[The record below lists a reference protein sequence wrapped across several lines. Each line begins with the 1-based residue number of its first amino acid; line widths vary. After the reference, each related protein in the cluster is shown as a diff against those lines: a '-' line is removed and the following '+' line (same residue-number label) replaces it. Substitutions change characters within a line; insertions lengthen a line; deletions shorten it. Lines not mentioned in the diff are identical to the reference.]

1 MDDSCD
7 MYYTTPTEDSMGSC
21 VSEHHVKIRTKPA
34 ETESETSCKS
44 LGHQTENNSKP
55 TNPSRNAYM
64 NFYLELIK
72 DKKFQ
77 GVRVTEVAKYAGCK
91 WSNMSDE
98 MKKPYYKLAED
109 APKKRT
115 AAAKIGMQKRKRVV
129 RSATSSESSR
139 GSKKRY
145 RARSSTSRRSKERK
159 QSKAK
164 SKSMSRRAKSEE
176 MSEDCPR
183 PARHKQSKA
192 ARSPSQTSEDS
203 LWPASSKWS
212 EAARSPSSM
221 SEECPRPV
229 RTKRAK
235 AKAVRSPS
243 PKRKLRKA
251 AC

>member
-98 MKKPYYKLAED
+98 MKKPYYKLAKD
-109 APKKRT
+109 APKKRRT
-115 AAAKIGMQKRKRVV
+115 APKIGMPPKRKRVV
-129 RSATSSESSR
+129 RSASSR
-139 GSKKRY
+139 GSKRRY